1 MHYVFLSPTAF
12 LAKEEALPPKSKH
25 LINDPKGKDRGRDI
39 IPQKTGEIPG
49 KHGKSRETRKKSRE
63 IPGHFSSV
71 RIFITT
77 ALYKY
82 MLCQP

>member
-1 MHYVFLSPTAF
+1 MQCTQRLQAPQHFVCVCVGGDIPA
-12 LAKEEALPPKSKH
+12 PKK
-25 LINDPKGKDRGRDI
+25 LKAPGKAV
-39 IPQKTGEIPG
+39 EIPG